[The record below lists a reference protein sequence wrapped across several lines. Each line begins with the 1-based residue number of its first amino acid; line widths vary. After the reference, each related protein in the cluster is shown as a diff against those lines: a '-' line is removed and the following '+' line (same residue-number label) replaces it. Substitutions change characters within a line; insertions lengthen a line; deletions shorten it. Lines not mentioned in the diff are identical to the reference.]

1 MNRQTNTMMNNL
13 NLNKMK
19 KQINVKKNKRSER
32 PTKK

>member
-1 MNRQTNTMMNNL
+1 MNRQTNTMMN

-19 KQINVKKNKRSER
+19 KQINVKKNNRSER

>member
-1 MNRQTNTMMNNL
+1 MNRQTNTMMN